1 MANRNKLLTGLIAGV
16 AVGAIAGLFLA
27 PKPGKETRKIVATQ
41 AGTLRNKANDYVGVM
56 RQRMRKSGAMQAVNE
71 GNNHHVESG
80 S

>member
-27 PKPGKETRKIVATQ
+27 PKPGKETRKIVATR

-56 RQRMRKSGAMQAVNE
+56 RQRMRKGDTMQAVNE